1 MSRRGS
7 TNYNYDYN
15 DDDDEE
21 VLPANLDPTVAAL
34 LQKDPAKDTT
44 MTTSSVRLVI
54 AQMKL
59 QQSRVRGNSD
69 YAAKVMD
76 DAIQEGARD
85 REAWTLMD
93 NRIRELEQHIAT
105 TIAAAE
111 TAAANVNQET
121 SNAETNAE
129 DTADTAEASDQKDNG
144 PSSSISINDPALEKR
159 VEEATDRANTME
171 TILVQCLKE
180 ELDHVQAE
188 QASIMKRE
196 EQLRAR
202 IRSLQVALQALPP
215 EQEPSSEEDKNKSIE
230 KEDDKD
236 GISLEN
242 NEDETDAIP
251 DKSTITS
258 PIKATTRQDLQ
269 NAMKD
274 IHEQQSTLLKTQC
287 TICHEHTATRA
298 VIPCGHLCLCN
309 ECTTRIVT
317 PNPALVSG
325 EEVPHQPQ
333 CPLCRGHLLSTLHIY
348 TAK

>member
-7 TNYNYDYN
+7 SNYNYDY
-15 DDDDEE
+15 DDDDNEE

-34 LQKDPAKDTT
+34 LQKDPAKDST

-105 TIAAAE
+105 TAAAATE
-111 TAAANVNQET
+111 TVAANSQEA
-121 SNAETNAE
+121 SNEEINAE
-129 DTADTAEASDQKDNG
+129 DDTAESSDQKDDG
-144 PSSSISINDPALEKR
+144 PSSTHDPTLEKK
-159 VEEATDRANTME
+159 VQEVTDRANTME
-171 TILVQCLKE
+171 SILVQCLKE
-180 ELDHVQAE
+180 ELDHVQVE
-188 QASIMKRE
+188 QVSIMKRE

-202 IRSLQVALQALPP
+202 IRSLQIALQALPP
-215 EQEPSSEEDKNKSIE
+215 EQEPSSKENNNKAIE

-236 GISLEN
+236 GDVEN
-242 NEDETDAIP
+242 TEDKTDDIP
-251 DKSTITS
+251 DPSTNTTS
-258 PIKATTRQDLQ
+258 PIQATTRQDLQ
-269 NAMKD
+269 NAMKY

-298 VIPCGHLCLCN
+298 VIPCGHLCLCD

-317 PNPALVSG
+317 PTNPPLVSG
-325 EEVPHQPQ
+325 RQQEAPHQPQ